1 MVHERALPVSELVSP
16 LTTLLSQI
24 NLVYDIV
31 FTETKFRLDQDEDQP
46 IHRRRKAIG
55 VCWCD
60 KAAKERRENG
70 EESMKWVIKIEI
82 G

>member
-1 MVHERALPVSELVSP
+1 MVHERALPVSKLVSP

-31 FTETKFRLDQDEDQP
+31 FIKTKFRLDQDEDQP
-46 IHRRRKAIG
+46 IHRRRKATG